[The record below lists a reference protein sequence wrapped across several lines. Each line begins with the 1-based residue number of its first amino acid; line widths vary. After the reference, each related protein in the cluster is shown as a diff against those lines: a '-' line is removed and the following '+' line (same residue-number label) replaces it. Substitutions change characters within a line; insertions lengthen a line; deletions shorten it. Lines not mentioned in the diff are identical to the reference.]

1 MTGVANVEKV
11 REVAVLVVGGGPAGA
26 TLAAELGWRGAGC
39 LLVDETDG
47 TNPHPRA
54 NMAGQRSMEIF
65 RRWGLADQVL
75 AASLPP
81 EYPIDVIFST
91 RLNGHEIHRFALATT
106 ASFQSAS
113 AEMRAKLPDVDW
125 SPYFKTQIGQN
136 YLEPVICD
144 FAASFDAVEVRHGW
158 RLTGFTQDAEGVT
171 ARIERTDGSGGETV
185 RARYLVG
192 CDGGRSLVR
201 KTLDI
206 PWTGRGA
213 LARNQSIYFEAP
225 GFLESHPRGPGTLL
239 WTLAPDLR
247 GVFITID
254 GDRLWTYN
262 TYFVKDGDKAE
273 DPAKR
278 VCRAI
283 GRDIPVKVL
292 SVQPWTGYQ
301 VVAERY
307 RHDRVFLCGDSAHLF
322 NPTGGFGMNTAI
334 ADAADL
340 GWKLAAAIAGWASEA
355 ILDTYEIER
364 RPVGVRNTVEA
375 AANFDRV
382 ATLMS
387 LPHYIEEDS
396 ERGAAARAAA
406 AENIRSQKKTWSA
419 SGMHLGYRY
428 DSSPIVV
435 PDATPAPPDTAQV
448 YHPTSRPG
456 HRAPHAWLADGRSTL
471 DLVPR
476 HGFALWRFDGG
487 AQPTDFA
494 AAAANRSIPFSEVSI
509 AETPIAKLYE
519 RRYVLVRPDGH
530 VAWRGDEMPA
540 SAGAILDQVRGMAA
554 AVTRPLAGEAA

>member
-1 MTGVANVEKV
+1 
-11 REVAVLVVGGGPAGA
+11 
-26 TLAAELGWRGAGC
+26 
-39 LLVDETDG
+39 
-47 TNPHPRA
+47 
-54 NMAGQRSMEIF
+54 MEIF

-106 ASFQSAS
+106 ATFQSAS
-113 AEMRAKLPDVDW
+113 SEMRAKLPDVDW

-158 RLTGFTQDAEGVT
+158 RLVEFTQDDDGVT

-213 LARNQSIYFEAP
+213 LARNQSIYFDAP
-225 GFLESHPRGPGTLL
+225 GFLEAHPRGPGTLL

-254 GDRLWTYN
+254 GNRLWTYN
-262 TYFVKDGDKAE
+262 TYFVKDGDKAQ
-273 DPAKR
+273 DPAKL

-307 RHDRVFLCGDSAHLF
+307 RKGRVFLCGDAAHLF

-340 GWKLAAAIAGWASEA
+340 GWKLAAATAGWASEA
-355 ILDTYEIER
+355 ILETYEIER

-396 ERGAAARAAA
+396 ERGALSRAQA

-419 SGMHLGYRY
+419 SGMHLGFRY
-428 DSSPIVV
+428 DASPIVV
-435 PDATPAPPDTAQV
+435 ADGTPAPPDTAQV

-456 HRAPHAWLADGRSTL
+456 HRAPHAWLAHGRSTL

-476 HGFALWRFDGG
+476 YGLALWRFDGG
-487 AQPTDFA
+487 AKATDFA
-494 AAAANRSIPFSEVSI
+494 AAARARAIPF
-509 AETPIAKLYE
+509 AETFIPDAPIAQLYE

-530 VAWRGDEMPA
+530 VAWRGDEVPA
-540 SAGAILDQVRGMAA
+540 NPGAILDQARGMTLATAA
-554 AVTRPLAGEAA
+554 KPLAGKAA